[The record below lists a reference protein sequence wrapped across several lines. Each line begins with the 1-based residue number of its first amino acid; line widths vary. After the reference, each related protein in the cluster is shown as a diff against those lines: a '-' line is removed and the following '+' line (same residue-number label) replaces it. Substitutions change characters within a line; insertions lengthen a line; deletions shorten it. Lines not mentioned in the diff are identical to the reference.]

1 MNFKPEIANLKC
13 FFASN
18 QNKKDSGKIDNNFYD
33 LTPDFCKYKNPKKL
47 YLKYDPMHLSEKGHE
62 FVYSLTNDIINQ

>member
-1 MNFKPEIANLKC
+1 MKLLMENWRRFLLKE
-13 FFASN
+13 
-18 QNKKDSGKIDNNFYD
+18 DLTIDNNFYD

-62 FVYSLTNDIINQ
+62 FVYRLANGIINQWTV